1 MVFMIRWQCICKVR
15 EYRIPEVVVCFL
27 LGCLQGR
34 ENTQQS
40 HDVVEGSGERDQ
52 HDMQRLSVCYRIKDG
67 LV

>member
-1 MVFMIRWQCICKVR
+1 MAQSSKER
-15 EYRIPEVVVCFL
+15 ENRIPEMVVSLL

-52 HDMQRLSVCYRIKDG
+52 HDMQRLSVCYTIKGG